1 MTTPLF
7 WLGLSILLV
16 AICLAVVLAVAI
28 PAFLELARAARS
40 AEKLFD
46 TLSRDL
52 PPTLEALRLTGLEVR
67 ELTDGL
73 GDGVESAGRVVK
85 QVDRSLQETKQQVQ
99 SAEITTRSVLAGAK
113 VAWQTLMAPRPRQID
128 KKTKFKTEKT
138 GHVVSDP
145 LPSITDP
152 ASDFDPTSE
161 NVSVNRQSPIVSKTD
176 GSLEGTDTPVS

>member
-52 PPTLEALRLTGLEVR
+52 PPTLEALRLTGLEAR
-67 ELTDGL
+67 ELTDHL
-73 GDGVESAGRVVK
+73 GESVESAGRVVK
-85 QVDRSLQETKQQVQ
+85 QVDRSIQDTKQQVR
-99 SAEITTRSVLAGAK
+99 SAEIASRSVFAGAK
-113 VAWQTLMAPRPRQID
+113 AAWKTL
-128 KKTKFKTEKT
+128 
-138 GHVVSDP
+138 
-145 LPSITDP
+145 
-152 ASDFDPTSE
+152 TSPK
-161 NVSVNRQSPIVSKTD
+161 SARQSKMHPEKSQSAPLETVLPLQTSD
-176 GSLEGTDTPVS
+176 SVPHSNGRSHEAAAEGTDMPVS

>member
-46 TLSRDL
+46 TLTRDL
-52 PPTLEALRLTGLEVR
+52 PPTLEALRLTGLEMR
-67 ELTDGL
+67 DLTDGL

-99 SAEITTRSVLAGAK
+99 NAEITTRSLFTGVKAAWKTLATPKPSPARRAK
-113 VAWQTLMAPRPRQID
+113 PQKGRHSAADSSPAVPPTAPENRTPVNGPSRAERQN
-128 KKTKFKTEKT
+128 KT
-138 GHVVSDP
+138 P
-145 LPSITDP
+145 
-152 ASDFDPTSE
+152 
-161 NVSVNRQSPIVSKTD
+161 
-176 GSLEGTDTPVS
+176 EGTDSSVS

>member
-28 PAFLELARAARS
+28 PAFLELSRAARS

-52 PPTLEALRLTGLEVR
+52 PPTLEALRLTGLEVK

-85 QVDRSLQETKQQVQ
+85 QVDRSLQDTKQQVQ
-99 SAEITTRSVLAGAK
+99 NVEVATRSTFAGVKAAWKTLTSTPRKPHFQNSSAEGEGRDRNIPPPAVEPAQANE
-113 VAWQTLMAPRPRQID
+113 APPEVQ
-128 KKTKFKTEKT
+128 
-138 GHVVSDP
+138 VSRNGLSRED
-145 LPSITDP
+145 T
-152 ASDFDPTSE
+152 
-161 NVSVNRQSPIVSKTD
+161 V
-176 GSLEGTDTPVS
+176 LEGTDSPPS

>member
-1 MTTPLF
+1 VTTPLF

-46 TLSRDL
+46 TLARDL
-52 PPTLEALRLTGLEVR
+52 PPTLEALRLTGLEMR
-67 ELTDGL
+67 ELTGGL

-99 SAEITTRSVLAGAK
+99 NAEITTRSMLAGVKA
-113 VAWQTLMAPRPRQID
+113 AWKTLIAPNSPQVRQ
-128 KKTKFKTEKT
+128 KNGPQNGNAQSAASE
-138 GHVVSDP
+138 
-145 LPSITDP
+145 PSAASTP
-152 ASDFDPTSE
+152 AMPFANGQAP
-161 NVSVNRQSPIVSKTD
+161 Q
-176 GSLEGTDTPVS
+176 TDTPAEETDTSLS

>member
-46 TLSRDL
+46 TLARDL

-67 ELTDGL
+67 DLTDGL

-99 SAEITTRSVLAGAK
+99 SVEITTRSMFTGAK
-113 VAWQTLMAPRPRQID
+113 AAWKTLTNPKPSRSRQAKSQAGRHPAADPSPTVPAPAL
-128 KKTKFKTEKT
+128 EKT
-138 GHVVSDP
+138 HANGQSHSVQQDMTPEETDSSVS
-145 LPSITDP
+145 
-152 ASDFDPTSE
+152 
-161 NVSVNRQSPIVSKTD
+161 
-176 GSLEGTDTPVS
+176 